1 MLNFGLFFIETR
13 TLPRELVDGLITIL
27 GRGGEANLLNFTID
41 THIFHNSMFNIV
53 HMGGLLHLILITF
66 LVVPL

>member
-1 MLNFGLFFIETR
+1 
-13 TLPRELVDGLITIL
+13 LPRELVDGLITIL